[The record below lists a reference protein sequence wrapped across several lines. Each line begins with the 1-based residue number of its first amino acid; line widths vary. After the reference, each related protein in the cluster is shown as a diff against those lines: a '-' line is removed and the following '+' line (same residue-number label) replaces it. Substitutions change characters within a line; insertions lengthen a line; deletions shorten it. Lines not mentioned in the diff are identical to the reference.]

1 MTFRMNGRGAG
12 ATLALALLVALHAGA
27 AAQATTQ
34 ATAQTRT
41 TEPFEPAE
49 SLEGNYLAAI
59 VAGAGRDLGAASVY
73 LREAIKGD
81 PKNNDLLE
89 RGFVAF
95 LADGSMDD
103 AFRAAQR
110 LVQRDPTNGLAQLAI
125 GIRAIKQKSYQTAR
139 NHLQRGG
146 RGRAA
151 DITATLLSAWSYAGS
166 GQTNR
171 AIETLERLKGEASYN
186 LFRDYHAGL
195 ILDLAGRKVD
205 AERRLKAAYEAEKTT
220 LRLVDLWARFQA
232 RTGDFDGAAATYGA
246 FDRLLPNHPIVR
258 DGLAR
263 IAAKEPLARTVAS
276 PQQGA
281 AEVLYGLASA
291 GNRQGDEA
299 AALLYLRLA
308 IYLDPSHDL
317 AILTLGDILE
327 RAKQLEDAVAVY
339 SRMPAGSPLQP
350 NAEIQ
355 AGLALEALGKSD
367 EAVKHLEVLITARP
381 DDVDALS
388 ALGNVY
394 RSRKRFAEASDAYDK
409 AISKIA
415 SPGRANWDLFYFR
428 GIARERTKRWPEAEE
443 DLRKALE
450 LMPEALG
457 RERALVLNYLG
468 YSLVDQHLKLDEAL
482 GMLRRAVELRPRDG
496 YITDSLGWAFY
507 RLGRYTESV
516 RELERAIELRPSD
529 PVINDHLGDVYWRVG
544 RRLEATFQWNAARDL
559 NPEPEDLVKIRKKIE
574 KGLEEPP
581 SANATEPKPAEP
593 KADGG

>member
-1 MTFRMNGRGAG
+1 MAIVTFRMKGRVPSTAV
-12 ATLALALLVALHAGA
+12 ALALLLALQAGA
-27 AAQATTQ
+27 AAQGA
-34 ATAQTRT
+34 AATRT
-41 TEPFEPAE
+41 TEQLEPAE

-81 PKNNDLLE
+81 PQNSDLLE

-95 LADGSMDD
+95 LADGAMTD
-103 AFRAAQR
+103 AFRAAEK
-110 LVQRDPTNGLAQLAI
+110 LIQRDPSNGLAQLAI

-151 DITATLLSAWSYAGS
+151 DITATLLSAWAYAGS
-166 GQTNR
+166 GQ
-171 AIETLERLKGEASYN
+171 APKALETLDRLKGEPSYN

-195 ILDLAGRKVD
+195 ILDAAGRKGD
-205 AERRLKAAYEAEKTT
+205 AEKRLRSAYEAEKTT

-232 RTGDFDGAAATYGA
+232 RNGNFDAAAATYGE

-263 IAAKEPLARTVAS
+263 VAAKEALPRQVGT

-308 IYLDPSHDL
+308 IFLDPGHDL

-327 RAKQLEDAVAVY
+327 RSKQPEDAVAVY
-339 SRMPAGSPLQP
+339 EKMPATSPLRP

-355 AGLALEALGKSD
+355 AGLALESLGKPE
-367 EAVKHLEVLITARP
+367 EAVKHLQALVTDRP

-388 ALGNVY
+388 ALGNIY
-394 RSRKRFAEASDAYDK
+394 RSRKLFAEAAENYDK
-409 AISKIA
+409 AISKLA
-415 SPGRANWDLFYFR
+415 SPGRSNWDLFYFR
-428 GIARERTKRWPEAEE
+428 GIARERTKRWPEGED

-450 LMPEALG
+450 LMPEPLG

-482 GMLRRAVELRPRDG
+482 NMLRRAVELRPRDG
-496 YITDSLGWAFY
+496 YITDSLGWAFF
-507 RLGRYTESV
+507 RLGRYEEAA
-516 RELERAIELRPSD
+516 RELERAMELRPSD
-529 PVINDHLGDVYWRVG
+529 PVINDHLGDVYWKVG
-544 RRLEATFQWNAARDL
+544 RQLEARFQWNAARDL
-559 NPEPEDLVKIRKKIE
+559 GPEPEDLEKIKRKIE
-574 KGLEEPP
+574 RGLEDSP
-581 SANATEPKPAEP
+581 SANAAEP
-593 KADGG
+593 KKDGG

>member
-1 MTFRMNGRGAG
+1 MTIVTFRLRGRGPSTAVALAFFLALQAG
-12 ATLALALLVALHAGA
+12 ASAQGA
-27 AAQATTQ
+27 AA
-34 ATAQTRT
+34 TRT
-41 TEPFEPAE
+41 TEQLEPAD

-81 PKNNDLLE
+81 PLNNDLLE

-95 LADGSMDD
+95 LADGAMSD
-103 AFRAAQR
+103 AFSAADK
-110 LVQRDPTNGLAQLAI
+110 LIQRDPSNGLAQLAV

-139 NHLQRGG
+139 GHLQRGG

-151 DITATLLSAWSYAGS
+151 DITATLLSAWAYAGS
-166 GQTNR
+166 GQTNK
-171 AIETLERLKGEASYN
+171 ALETLDRLKGEASYN

-195 ILDLAGRKVD
+195 ILDIAGRKVD
-205 AERRLKAAYEAEKTT
+205 AEKRLKSAYDAEKTT
-220 LRLVDLWARFQA
+220 LRLVDLWARLQA
-232 RTGDFDGAAATYGA
+232 RNGNYDGAAATYGE

-263 IAAKEPLARTVAS
+263 VAAREPLARQVGTA
-276 PQQGA
+276 QQGA

-327 RAKQLEDAVAVY
+327 RSKQPEDAVAVY
-339 SRMPAGSPLQP
+339 DKMPATSPLRP

-355 AGLALEALGKSD
+355 AGLALETLGKS
-367 EAVKHLEVLITARP
+367 EESIKHLQALITERP

-394 RSRKRFAEASDAYDK
+394 RTRKLFTEAAETYDK
-409 AISKIA
+409 AIAKLSV
-415 SPGRANWDLFYFR
+415 PGRANWDLFYFR
-428 GIARERTKRWPEAEE
+428 GIARERIKRWPEAEA

-450 LMPEALG
+450 LMPEPLG

-482 GMLRRAVELRPRDG
+482 NMLRRAVELRPRDG
-496 YITDSLGWAFY
+496 YITDSLGWAYY
-507 RLGRYTESV
+507 RLGRYDDAA
-516 RELERAIELRPSD
+516 RELERAMELRPSD
-529 PVINDHLGDVYWRVG
+529 PVINDHLGDVYWRTN
-544 RRLEATFQWNAARDL
+544 RKLEATFQWNAARDL
-559 NPEPEDLVKIRKKIE
+559 GPEPEDLVKIKEKIE
-574 KGLEEPP
+574 RGLEDTP
-581 SANATEPKPAEP
+581 SANAAEP
-593 KADGG
+593 KKDGG

>member
-1 MTFRMNGRGAG
+1 VIFRIKGRSAST
-12 ATLALALLVALHAGA
+12 AVVLALLLGLQAGA
-27 AAQATTQ
+27 AAQGA
-34 ATAQTRT
+34 AATRT
-41 TEPFEPAE
+41 NEQLEPAD

-81 PKNNDLLE
+81 PQNFELLE

-95 LADGSMDD
+95 LADGSMTD
-103 AFRAAQR
+103 AFRAADR
-110 LVQRDPTNGLAQLAI
+110 LVQRDPTNGLAQLAV

-151 DITATLLSAWSYAGS
+151 DITATLLSAWSYSGS
-166 GQTNR
+166 GQTKK
-171 AIETLERLKGEASYN
+171 AIETLERLRGEASYN

-195 ILDLAGRKVD
+195 ILDAAGRKAD
-205 AERRLKAAYEAEKTT
+205 AEQRLKSAYDAEKTT

-232 RTGDFDGAAATYGA
+232 RNGDFDGAAATYGD

-263 IAAKEPLARTVAS
+263 VAAKEKPSQQIVT

-308 IYLDPSHDL
+308 IFLDPEHDL

-327 RAKQLEDAVAVY
+327 RSKQPDDAVAVY
-339 SRMPAGSPLQP
+339 AKMPVSSPLRP

-367 EAVKHLEVLITARP
+367 EAVKHLQGVIAGRP
-381 DDVDALS
+381 GDVDALS
-388 ALGNVY
+388 ALGNIY
-394 RSRKRFAEASDAYDK
+394 RSRKLFVEAADTYDK
-409 AISKIA
+409 AIAKVA
-415 SPGRANWDLFYFR
+415 APGRANWDLFYFR
-428 GIARERTKRWPEAEE
+428 GIARERTKRWPEGEA

-450 LMPEALG
+450 LMPEPLG

-468 YSLVDQHLKLDEAL
+468 YSLVDQHLKLDEGL
-482 GMLRRAVELRPRDG
+482 DMLRRAVELRPRDG
-496 YITDSLGWAFY
+496 YITDSLGWAYY
-507 RLGRYTESV
+507 RLGRYDDAA
-516 RELERAIELRPSD
+516 RELERAMELRPSD
-529 PVINDHLGDVYWRVG
+529 PVINDHLGDVYWKVG
-544 RRLEATFQWNAARDL
+544 RQLEAKFQWNAARDL
-559 NPEPEDLVKIRKKIE
+559 SPEPEDLVKIQRKIE
-574 KGLEEPP
+574 RGLEDTP
-581 SANATEPKPAEP
+581 SANATEPNATEP
-593 KADGG
+593 KKDGG

>member
-1 MTFRMNGRGAG
+1 MNGRGAG
-12 ATLALALLVALHAGA
+12 ATLALALFVALHAGA

-34 ATAQTRT
+34 ANTPTRT
-41 TEPFEPAE
+41 TEPLEPAE

-59 VAGAGRDLGAASVY
+59 VAGAGRDLGAASVF

-103 AFRAAQR
+103 AFRAAEK
-110 LVQRDPTNGLAQLAI
+110 LVQRDPSNGLAQLAI
-125 GIRAIKQKSYQTAR
+125 GIRAIKQKQYQTAR

-146 RGRAA
+146 RGRSA

-171 AIETLERLKGEASYN
+171 ALETLERLKGEPSYN

-195 ILDLAGRKVD
+195 ILDIAGRKAD
-205 AERRLKAAYEAEKTT
+205 SERRLKAAYEAEKTT
-220 LRLVDLWARFQA
+220 LRLVDLWARFQT
-232 RTGDFDGAAATYGA
+232 RSGDFEGAAATYGA

-258 DGLAR
+258 DGLTR
-263 IAAKEPLARTVAS
+263 VAAKEPLARSVATA
-276 PQQGA
+276 QQGA

-308 IYLDPSHDL
+308 LYLDPNHDL
-317 AILTLGDILE
+317 AVLTLGDILE
-327 RAKQLEDAVAVY
+327 RAKQLDDAVTVY
-339 SRMPAGSPLQP
+339 NRMPPGSPLAS

-355 AGLALEALGKSD
+355 SGLALEALGKSD
-367 EAVKHLEVLITARP
+367 EAVKHLEALIAARP

-394 RSRKRFAEASDAYDK
+394 RSRKRFAEAADTYDK
-409 AISKIA
+409 AIAKLA
-415 SPGRANWDLFYFR
+415 SPGRSNWDLYYFR
-428 GIARERTKRWPEAEE
+428 GIARERIKRWAEAEE

-496 YITDSLGWAFY
+496 YITDSLGWAYY
-507 RLGRYTESV
+507 RLGRYTEAT
-516 RELERAIELRPSD
+516 RELERAMELRPSD
-529 PVINDHLGDVYWRVG
+529 PVINDHLGDVYWRVD
-544 RRLEATFQWNAARDL
+544 RKLEAVFQWNAARDL
-559 NPEPEDLVKIRKKIE
+559 SPEPEDLVKIKHKIE
-574 KGLEEPP
+574 KGLEEAP
-581 SANATEPKPAEP
+581 SANAAEP